1 MAHGFLQSL
10 DKNLQVHS
18 AGTRLA
24 NAVNPLAVIVMK
36 EIGIDISGHK
46 PTSVTEYTGQA
57 WDYVITV
64 CDDANESCPVFS
76 GNVKH
81 RLHMGFEDPS
91 KAEGDPGFIMNEF
104 TRVRDEI
111 KRRFS
116 EFYVTEIMKR
126 ELPKCSCG
134 GNC

>member
-64 CDDANESCPVFS
+64 CGGAKESCPVFV
-76 GNVKH
+76 GNVEH
-81 RLHMGFEDPS
+81 RLHIGFDDPS
-91 KAEGDPGFIMNEF
+91 DAIGSDEFVMAEFR
-104 TRVRDEI
+104 RVRDEI
-111 KRRFS
+111 KNKF
-116 EFYVTEIMKR
+116 EQFYNDNLK
-126 ELPKCSCG
+126 
-134 GNC
+134 